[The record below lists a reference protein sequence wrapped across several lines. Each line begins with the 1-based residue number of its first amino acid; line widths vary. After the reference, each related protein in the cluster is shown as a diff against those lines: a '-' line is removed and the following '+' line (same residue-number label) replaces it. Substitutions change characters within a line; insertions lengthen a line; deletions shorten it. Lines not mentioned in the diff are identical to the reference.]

1 MRKISISEIVVVTKD
16 SKVNY
21 DRKRRGETEAQVLK
35 FYKDSDYTATKIDS
49 IFASH
54 KIQQA
59 GRKYLINLL
68 SRKQVLD
75 REQFLGNREFRA
87 AGLIIP
93 YGGDNHFQYVA
104 RNVTG
109 QLMAGIN
116 ADPARSDGQL
126 TPFVIEALPN
136 LLTKLQVGDYSTK
149 EWTRFQVKVNGKL
162 LPYPVL
168 CEVFLGEHM
177 VECMS
182 RLVVRFKGEEVRH
195 KGSGLLV
202 YTGAGSTGWGHSI
215 DHHPFEISD
224 KRVRFVMMNNY
235 TGRISAK
242 PKHTK
247 GFIRIGNEFTITSL
261 NDSEGVLVLDA
272 LDSFPFPEGS
282 IATIEKAS
290 PLTTIFS
297 Q

>member
-1 MRKISISEIVVVTKD
+1 MKNIPPSEIVIIAKD
-16 SKVNY
+16 SKVDY

-35 FYKDSDYTATKIDS
+35 FYKDSDYTPAKIDS

-59 GRKYLINLL
+59 GRKQLVGLL
-68 SRKQVLD
+68 SKKQVLN
-75 REQFLGNREFRA
+75 REQFLSNKVFQQA
-87 AGLIIP
+87 SLVVP

-104 RNVTG
+104 RNVTT

-126 TPFVIEALPN
+126 TPFILDTFPAVITQLGHGN
-136 LLTKLQVGDYSTK
+136 YTLN
-149 EWTRFQVKVNGKL
+149 EWTRFQVRVNGKL
-162 LPYPVL
+162 LPFPVL

-182 RLVVRFKGEEVRH
+182 RLVVHFKGEEVRH

-215 DHHPFEISD
+215 EHHPFDISD

-247 GFIRIGNEFTITSL
+247 GFIRIGNKFSITSL

-272 LDSFPFPEGS
+272 LESFPFPEGS
-282 IATIEKAS
+282 VATIERAL
-290 PLTTIFS
+290 PLKTVVS
-297 Q
+297 S